1 MPTPAAD
8 LLAAHDA
15 LYAAG
20 RISPFEHAPVT
31 DRLRAGRN
39 PLSEIDVLE
48 LVEFGITHVL
58 DLREESEWAAPGRVG
73 RDAVEAMAR
82 HGLARTHIPL
92 RDTAAPTGE
101 RLTEA
106 VTFVTATLADPA
118 ARLYL
123 HCRAGIERTG
133 TVLLAW
139 YALSS
144 NLSPTE
150 AAAALRRQYARFRP
164 LPHQHQAVEQWLRRQ
179 RRPGSR

>member
-1 MPTPAAD
+1 MPTHSVD
-8 LLAAHDA
+8 LLAAH
-15 LYAAG
+15 AAIYDGG

-39 PLSEIDVLE
+39 PLSELDVLE
-48 LVEFGITHVL
+48 LVALGITHVL
-58 DLREESEWAAPGRVG
+58 DLREESEWEGPGRVG
-73 RDAVEAMAR
+73 RDAVVSMAR
-82 HGLARTHIPL
+82 HGLVRAHIPL

-106 VTFVTATLADPA
+106 VAFVTATLANPA

-139 YALSS
+139 CALSS
-144 NLSPTE
+144 NLAPTE
-150 AAAALRRQYARFRP
+150 AAAVLRRQYARYRP
-164 LPHQHQAVEQWLRRQ
+164 LSHQYHAVEQWLRRQ
-179 RRPGSR
+179 RTRGGA